1 MATFAGRT
9 SPTALAALAPS
20 ITNLAAAKRA
30 KSQAAAGLMNTLGVQ
45 FEKQKEQEA
54 RKQKNQ
60 AAQQVAEGLLK
71 DEAFRRQ
78 VPGISNSA
86 DLVKLIG
93 AENVIEYGMKSQQAD
108 RLAQQSAAQIAL
120 TRKQIEQY
128 DIEAKQRE
136 AEEASG
142 KALTTLVGSMYG
154 EGFTQEDLMK
164 GLQGLSSS
172 DAVRALSI
180 YNERNPQD
188 PLREMTVGGK
198 KYIYSIKTGNAMLVD
213 DGSKLSKEVQSQI
226 ASIEKMD
233 LPPQR
238 KQEMIQRILE
248 YAATPRDRDGYPIDG
263 FGGQPA
269 AAEPFVPTEAEQA
282 LYSRM
287 PNFFTEDNMV
297 DSEKLEAEL
306 AKMDFLTP
314 EEADRMRQYAAQE
327 SIARRRRA
335 YGTVEEEEAEKDG
348 GYFTRD
354 PFSATIPESSPV
366 GRGGG
371 GRQAPDIARE
381 MMIGGATQYGLPS
394 ISDPRLPA
402 SKADE
407 IGRGIRQPTRM
418 VGFPSIPDPR
428 LPDSRSDEI
437 GRGIRQPTRMVGQG
451 GPNVPM
457 VRPSAR
463 VPAVVTGQPGP
474 GIPGGMEATGQGRV
488 AASQVPSQKVDFAQ
502 GPMATS
508 AKRTIGPIVEEIKKR
523 IEIYEDAGLSFSF
536 NRAKKLAQER
546 VRSEQGR
553 NRQTVL
559 KELKDIDLKRIG
571 KKPKNASEAKAQ
583 STMLEVLME
592 MLDMSEGPI
601 TSYGDR
607 RMQPQPML
615 PVE

>member
-45 FEKQKEQEA
+45 FEKQKQQEA

-164 GLQGLSSS
+164 GLQGLSSG
-172 DAVRALSI
+172 DAVRALNI
-180 YNERNPQD
+180 YNDRNPG
-188 PLREMTVGGK
+188 EMLEQRTIGGRTFV
-198 KYIYSIKTGNAMLVD
+198 YNTKTGATFDLGT
-213 DGSKLSKEVQSQI
+213 GSELPEAYTKGLALIKEQFAEGTPEYDRAVQN
-226 ASIEKMD
+226 
-233 LPPQR
+233 L
-238 KQEMIQRILE
+238 
-248 YAATPRDRDGYPIDG
+248 TDRTLGYDVSLG
-263 FGGQPA
+263 ETAFGGQPA
-269 AAEPFVPTEAEQA
+269 AAGPFVPTEAEQA

-287 PNFFTEDNMV
+287 PDFFTEDNMV

-314 EEADRMRQYAAQE
+314 EDADRMRQYAAQE

-335 YGTVEEEEAEKDG
+335 YGAVEEEEASG
-348 GYFTRD
+348 GFFSD
-354 PFSATIPESSPV
+354 MFSAGRSRRSPRPQYIPTETNTSRIGQGSARRAGPTATEPAV
-366 GRGGG
+366 IEPTTVSAPGRVDARRRSAPPAAVELPSERQVQKQELQA
-371 GRQAPDIARE
+371 RQAAFKNAKELARME
-381 MMIGGATQYGLPS
+381 LIEKYKGKDKKQILEELEKARLDEIMSMPKTSAQTPVQRKVHELLKNMFQMPPFVEKYGL
-394 ISDPRLPA
+394 DELPA
-402 SKADE
+402 E
-407 IGRGIRQPTRM
+407 IAKFVRDM
-418 VGFPSIPDPR
+418 IPVTERER
-428 LPDSRSDEI
+428 LRRERS
-437 GRGIRQPTRMVGQG
+437 
-451 GPNVPM
+451 
-457 VRPSAR
+457 
-463 VPAVVTGQPGP
+463 
-474 GIPGGMEATGQGRV
+474 
-488 AASQVPSQKVDFAQ
+488 
-502 GPMATS
+502 
-508 AKRTIGPIVEEIKKR
+508 
-523 IEIYEDAGLSFSF
+523 
-536 NRAKKLAQER
+536 NR
-546 VRSEQGR
+546 
-553 NRQTVL
+553 N
-559 KELKDIDLKRIG
+559 
-571 KKPKNASEAKAQ
+571 Q
-583 STMLEVLME
+583 STV
-592 MLDMSEGPI
+592 
-601 TSYGDR
+601 T
-607 RMQPQPML
+607 